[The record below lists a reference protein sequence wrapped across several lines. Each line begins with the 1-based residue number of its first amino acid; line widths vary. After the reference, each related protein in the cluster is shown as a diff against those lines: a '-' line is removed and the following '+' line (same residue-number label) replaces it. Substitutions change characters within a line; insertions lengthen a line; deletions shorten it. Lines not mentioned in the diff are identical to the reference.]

1 MKYRIFFTGV
11 MLFNCL
17 ILTAQNNNDF
27 GLKASVHVKKLCDF
41 GERTFGTVAE
51 SKTIEYIK
59 KEFEATG
66 MSVEIDTF
74 AFRKYHL
81 NDRKVY
87 INEDKIAIKAAFV
100 NHPLNDQIVFD
111 SYCVKSDDKEDI
123 NNLSD
128 RVIITSLSNNT
139 ITLSKFKPKAIL
151 AVDQNVFDTLKISR
165 SEKYKFTFKGNLESD
180 WIKSYNVVATYN
192 HDFPTDS
199 TIVIT
204 AHWDSKNGIG
214 AGDNAS
220 GTAALI
226 ELSKLFSSRL
236 SKLKYPLTF
245 IATGAEELGFIGA
258 TSYVLNHSEKIDNC
272 LFNLNIDNIS
282 YPIPSIE
289 TSNIGQNKTT
299 KDTLQSLLLYKHNE
313 SQGFLLNSPEEI
325 YGNHQTNS
333 NSAIRIR
340 NIYEDS
346 MKDMDYEFV
355 DAGCCSGTESR
366 VFDYMGISYIRL
378 GSITANSKGNKANTS
393 EDVYDDSFIENINK
407 SGKIAS
413 QILLNINK

>member
-1 MKYRIFFTGV
+1 

-17 ILTAQNNNDF
+17 IIKAQNNNDF

-41 GERTFGTVAE
+41 GERTIGTVAE

-59 KEFEATG
+59 KEFEASG

-100 NHPLNDQIVFD
+100 NHPLNNQIVFD
-111 SYCVKSDDKEDI
+111 SYCVKSNDKEDI
-123 NNLSD
+123 NKLSD

-151 AVDQNVFDTLKISR
+151 AVDQVVFDTLKISR

-236 SKLKYPLTF
+236 SELKYPLTF

-272 LFNLNIDNIS
+272 LFNLNIDNIP

-325 YGNHQTNS
+325 YGNHQTNA

-340 NIYEDS
+340 NICEDS
-346 MKDMDYEFV
+346 MKDLDYKFV